1 MRRRVRS
8 ALASERY
15 KAIAHKIIPAIDP
28 NQAELVFL
36 YKRCTAL
43 VLPSFIEG
51 WGLPAG
57 EALWFGRRVICS
69 DIPVL
74 REVCGGHAN
83 FFNPQS
89 PESLA
94 DLIEAIDVPDSSH
107 PAALLDEGAKA
118 FERRNLRS
126 WTRVAEDLLGKLG

>member
-1 MRRRVRS
+1 
-8 ALASERY
+8 
-15 KAIAHKIIPAIDP
+15 
-28 NQAELVFL
+28 
-36 YKRCTAL
+36 L

-74 REVCGGHAN
+74 REVCGDQAH
-83 FFNPQS
+83 FFNPKN

-94 DLIEAIDVPDSSH
+94 DLIEAIDTPDRSYTMEH
-107 PAALLDEGAKA
+107 LDEGVKA
-118 FERRNLRS
+118 VVRRSLRS
-126 WTRVAEDLLGKLG
+126 WERVAEDLLGKLH